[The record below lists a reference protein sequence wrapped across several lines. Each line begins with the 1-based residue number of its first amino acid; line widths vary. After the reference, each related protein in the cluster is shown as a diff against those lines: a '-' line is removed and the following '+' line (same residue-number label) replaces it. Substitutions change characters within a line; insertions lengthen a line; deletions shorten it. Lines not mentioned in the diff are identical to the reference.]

1 MKNLKI
7 ILSLIVLFSLTVK
20 SQEIPLFDYSI
31 KDTPNAYYKDLSNI
45 RDQFVGSY
53 IYNNGSEQI
62 KVRFKKIDQF
72 YRNNDNLPCYIDY
85 LVGEIQYINSAGI
98 QKFNSLANLNNTYT
112 DINGYSMYSG
122 PYLINKS
129 APQCMSCPIGT
140 KRLYMFYTEPD
151 IDDMTL
157 KGMWAMRIKVENG
170 ITKLLVQFQMAEG
183 SIGISKFDYSQNAI
197 KSEHDVPYGEYVFI
211 KE

>member
-20 SQEIPLFDYSI
+20 SQEIPLYDHSI
-31 KDTPNAYYKDLSNI
+31 KNIANAYYKDMTNI
-45 RDQFVGSY
+45 RDQFVGTWVY
-53 IYNNGSEQI
+53 TNGQEQF
-62 KVRFKKIDQF
+62 KVRFKKIDHF
-72 YRNNDNLPCYIDY
+72 YTDKHWEPCYVDY
-85 LVGEIQYINSAGI
+85 LVGEMQYINSAGV
-98 QKFNSLANLNNTYT
+98 QKINSLANLNIAHNLIH
-112 DINGYSMYSG
+112 DYSMVSG
-122 PYLINKS
+122 PYIINKS
-129 APQCMSCPIGT
+129 APQCMSCPLNT
-140 KRLYMFYTEPD
+140 RRLYMFYTEPD

-157 KGMWAMRIKVENG
+157 KGMWAMRVKVENG
-170 ITKLLVQFQMAEG
+170 VSKLLVQFQMDEV